1 MPIPSMDINMLPVS
15 TIKAFL
21 FIRDVSNRSESHAK
35 FIYSQILPPVAMA
48 EAHDV
53 VVFFTLLAN
62 QV

>member
-1 MPIPSMDINMLPVS
+1 MLPVS